1 MFSQFLK
8 LSRTVHILCLGAFV
22 NRAGTFLVPF
32 LTLYLQKE
40 LGFDVKFATRA
51 MGVFGVGTLLAYI
64 TGGQLA
70 DQIGRRV
77 VMLVSLFSTAAILL
91 VFGSLES
98 GWTIMGV
105 IFLFSF
111 ASEMYRPA
119 CSAMIAD
126 VTGPEQRTHAFGL
139 MYVAINLG
147 FAAATFVGGILAEY
161 SFQLLFWGDALT
173 AFIFAVIVLFTI
185 RETLPLLKIDGAA
198 TDGVLPRKAEANG
211 ESNHVSI
218 LEAAKHIL
226 TNWTFIAVWFG
237 GFCVAVTYIQAFTTF
252 PLYLD
257 ALGIGAKPYGRLIAL
272 NGILIVVLQLP
283 VTMAIIRYHRGTMM
297 VISAVIVAVGFGLTG
312 LAESRWH
319 FALTIVV
326 WTFGEIMH
334 APLLPAIV
342 SDLAPANL
350 RGRYMG
356 VFTVCFACAMAV
368 GAPLGGFVLDRWG
381 GFGLWGG
388 SLFVALLGAMLF
400 AVVHSRIAVVPAA
413 EAPEGEPLAG

>member
-1 MFSQFLK
+1 MFSQFFK

-40 LGFDVKFATRA
+40 LNFDVKFATRA
-51 MGVFGVGTLLAYI
+51 MGVFGVGALLAYI

-77 VMLVSLFSTAAILL
+77 VMLISLFSTAAILL
-91 VFGSLES
+91 VFGYLQS

-105 IFLFSF
+105 LLLFSF

-126 VTGPEQRTHAFGL
+126 VTSPEERTHAFGL

-147 FAAATFVGGILAEY
+147 FAAATFVGGILAEH

-173 AFIFAVIVLFTI
+173 AFIFGVIIFITI
-185 RETLPLLKIDGAA
+185 RETLPSLKLGRDAADGA
-198 TDGVLPRKAEANG
+198 LPVEAHAKG
-211 ESNHVSI
+211 GSDQVSI
-218 LEAAKHIL
+218 LEAARHIL

-237 GFCVAVTYIQAFTTF
+237 GFCVAVTYIQSVTTF
-252 PLYLD
+252 PLYLN
-257 ALGIGAKPYGRLIAL
+257 AMGIGEKTYGRLIAL
-272 NGILIVVLQLP
+272 NGILIVLLQLP
-283 VTMAIIRYHRGTMM
+283 VTMAILRYHRGTMM
-297 VISAVIVAVGFGLTG
+297 VVSAVIVAVGFGLTG
-312 LAESRWH
+312 SAVFLWH

-342 SDLAPANL
+342 SDLAPVNL

-356 VFTVCFACAMAV
+356 VFSVCFACAMAV

-388 SLFVALLGAMLF
+388 SLFVALLGAVLLTE
-400 AVVHSRIAVVPAA
+400 VPA
-413 EAPEGEPLAG
+413 GEPSAE